1 MRSKGIIMHII
12 ILGSG
17 VLGVASA
24 WYLAKAGHQV
34 TIIDRQSGVAEE
46 TSHGNAGMISPGY
59 ATPWAAPGVPVKAIK
74 WLLQDLAPLM
84 IKYKELDTNTLMWMA
99 KMIGNCNQKSYHINK
114 ERMMRIAEYS
124 RDCFK
129 QLRSEINIDYDQR
142 QKGTLQVFRTQKQ
155 VDGLY
160 KDTEVLKEC
169 GVPFSKLTTEEC
181 FKYEP
186 ALENV
191 KDKIVGGLH
200 LPGDETG
207 DCYKF
212 TTALAKECEN
222 LGVNFMMNTNINH
235 LNHSNGKIISVSTDK
250 GDFIADNFLVALGSY
265 STQLLKSIDIQIP
278 VYPIKGYSLT
288 LPIEDESCAPVSTVM
303 DETYKI
309 AVTRLNDRIR
319 VGGTAEIASYNLE
332 LKNKRRD
339 NVEFVVNDLFPGAA
353 KVAKAEFWT
362 GLRPMTPDSTP
373 ILGGTKYPNLFL
385 NTGHGTLGWTMSL
398 GSGKFLADII
408 SNKKTDISPEGL
420 SIDRYYA

>member
-1 MRSKGIIMHII
+1 MHTI

-34 TIIDRQSGVAEE
+34 TVIDRQSGVAEE

-59 ATPWAAPGVPVKAIK
+59 ATPWAAPGVPIKAIK

-84 IKYKELDTNTLMWMA
+84 IKYRELDTNTLSWMC
-99 KMIGNCNQKSYHINK
+99 KMIANCNEKSYHVNK
-114 ERMMRIAEYS
+114 ERMMRLAEYS

-129 QLRSEINIDYDQR
+129 ELRNELDIDYDQR

-160 KDTEVLKEC
+160 KDIEVLTEC
-169 GVPFSKLTTEEC
+169 GVEFSQLSTQEC

-212 TTALAKECEN
+212 TIALAKECEK
-222 LGVNFMMNTNINH
+222 LGVKFLMNTNINH
-235 LNHSNGKIISVSTDK
+235 LNQHNGKIVSVNTDK
-250 GDFIADNFLVALGSY
+250 GDFIADNYLVCLGSY
-265 STQLLKSIDIQIP
+265 STQMLKSLDMKLP

-309 AVTRLNDRIR
+309 AVTRFNDRIR

-339 NVEFVVNDLFPGAA
+339 NVEFVINDLFPGAA

-373 ILGGTKYPNLFL
+373 VLGGTKFSNLFL

-398 GSGKFLADII
+398 GSGKFVADII
-408 SNKKTDISPEGL
+408 SNRKTDIDPNGL
-420 SIDRYYA
+420 SIDRYYG

>member
-1 MRSKGIIMHII
+1 MHTF

-34 TIIDRQSGVAEE
+34 TVIDRQSGVAEE
-46 TSHGNAGMISPGY
+46 TSRGNAGMISPGY
-59 ATPWAAPGVPVKAIK
+59 ATPWAAPGVPLKAIK

-84 IKYKELDTNTLMWMA
+84 IKYRELDTHTLVWMA

-114 ERMMRIAEYS
+114 ERMMRVAEYS

-129 QLRSEINIDYDQR
+129 QLRTEIDIDYDQQ
-142 QKGTLQVFRTQKQ
+142 QKGTLQVFRTHKQ
-155 VDGLY
+155 LDGLY
-160 KDTEVLKEC
+160 KDTQVLTEC
-169 GVPFSKLTTEEC
+169 GVPFSQLTTEGC
-181 FKYEP
+181 FQYEP
-186 ALENV
+186 ALKNV
-191 KDKIVGGLH
+191 REKIVGGLH

-212 TTALAKECEN
+212 TTALAKECEK
-222 LGVNFMMNTNINH
+222 LGVKFIMNTNISH
-235 LNHSNGKIISVSTDK
+235 LNHHNGKITSVTTDN
-250 GDFIADNFLVALGSY
+250 GDFVGDNFLVALGSY
-265 STQLLKSIDIQIP
+265 STQLLKSIDIKLP

-288 LPIEDESCAPVSTVM
+288 LPIENESCAPVSTVM

-309 AVTRLNDRIR
+309 AVTRFNDRIR

-353 KVAKAEFWT
+353 NVAKAEFWT

-373 ILGGTKYPNLFL
+373 ILGGTKFSNLFL

-398 GSGKFLADII
+398 GSGKFMADIM
-408 SNKKTDISPEGL
+408 SNKATDINPEGL
-420 SIDRYYA
+420 SLDRYYG

>member
-1 MRSKGIIMHII
+1 
-12 ILGSG
+12 
-17 VLGVASA
+17 
-24 WYLAKAGHQV
+24 
-34 TIIDRQSGVAEE
+34 
-46 TSHGNAGMISPGY
+46 
-59 ATPWAAPGVPVKAIK
+59 
-74 WLLQDLAPLM
+74 
-84 IKYKELDTNTLMWMA
+84 
-99 KMIGNCNQKSYHINK
+99 
-114 ERMMRIAEYS
+114 
-124 RDCFK
+124 
-129 QLRSEINIDYDQR
+129 
-142 QKGTLQVFRTQKQ
+142 
-155 VDGLY
+155 
-160 KDTEVLKEC
+160 
-169 GVPFSKLTTEEC
+169 
-181 FKYEP
+181 
-186 ALENV
+186 
-191 KDKIVGGLH
+191 
-200 LPGDETG
+200 
-207 DCYKF
+207 
-212 TTALAKECEN
+212 
-222 LGVNFMMNTNINH
+222 
-235 LNHSNGKIISVSTDK
+235 VSTDK

-265 STQLLKSIDIQIP
+265 STQLLKSLEIEVP

-309 AVTRLNDRIR
+309 AVTRFNDRIR

-408 SNKKTDISPEGL
+408 SNKKTDINPEGL